1 MCAEQAM
8 NSMPWELRQLVG
20 GVHAVLRAPCQ
31 EQYFSDLVLSSEE
44 SYEVSNTVLSK
55 LRMQMSNIML
65 WGEVGTPG
73 GFTGSWPNQVQT
85 PLSYLNSVY
94 TPSLASG

>member
-31 EQYFSDLVLSSEE
+31 QQYFSDLVLSSQE

-73 GFTGSWPNQVQT
+73 GLTGSWPNQVQT
-85 PLSYLNSVY
+85 LLSLTLTLSVPL
-94 TPSLASG
+94 P